1 MAVAKKQIKDAEHT
15 TSGTKMTISFFVK
28 TDESPKLVGDVICT
42 FNYTRGEHPEDEY
55 TWVMQERK
63 NGAEE
68 YWEIKGK
75 YAGLKDQVSVGF
87 AYRKGDTVVL
97 SDVDD
102 DLAVNFLDPLLE
114 KYGFD
119 KVKWIVIPK
128 RE

>member
-1 MAVAKKQIKDAEHT
+1 
-15 TSGTKMTISFFVK
+15 MTISFFVK
-28 TDESPKLVGDVICT
+28 TYETPKLVGDIICT

-119 KVKWIVIPK
+119 KVKCIVIPK